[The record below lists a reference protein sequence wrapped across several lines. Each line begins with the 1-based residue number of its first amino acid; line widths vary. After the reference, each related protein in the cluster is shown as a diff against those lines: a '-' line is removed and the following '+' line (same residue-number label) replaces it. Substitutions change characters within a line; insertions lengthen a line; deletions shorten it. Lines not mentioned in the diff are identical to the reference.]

1 MLEIAMPSLT
11 VLTMI
16 AKRPERVA
24 GQLGGLRSLAD
35 AIIVTAHDSDSL
47 EQLADVADRRLLID
61 PAPKARHLG
70 WLLNECRTEWILVLD
85 DDEVIMPEL
94 IGEMPDLLDDR
105 HIHLVLL
112 PRRWLYPSSRQYVD
126 TSPWVPDLQPQL
138 LRNLPGSWRFPGRA
152 HEAFAMTGPN
162 TIAPHGLYHTALL
175 DLPVT
180 ARERKY
186 EAYERVNPGRGADGI
201 PVNLMGLPEHCPG
214 LRLAPVPDHHVA
226 AIERFDRGAQPDGPV
241 RSPIERADLA
251 SRDRFSAVREPD
263 EAIHTTARLEVW
275 RPLTRTRVGTTR
287 SVGVGVSHD
296 ADDVLETNDG
306 SDAVAIAYHWY
317 AADGAVVI
325 HDGVRTPLSARVP
338 RGRVHRQLVDVVA
351 PDRPGAYLLTVA
363 LVHEGVCWFAE
374 SAPIP
379 VVVDDADNRLDVDVP
394 GLGEVPVWTEHLA
407 TADGEPA
414 VDM

>member
-1 MLEIAMPSLT
+1 MPSLT
-11 VLTMI
+11 VVTMI

-24 GQLGGLRSLAD
+24 AQLGGLRPLAD
-35 AIIVTAHDSDSL
+35 EIIVTAHATESL
-47 EQLADVADRRLLID
+47 DHVADVADRRLLID

-70 WLLNECRTEWILVLD
+70 WLLNECRTDWILVLD

-94 IGEMPDLLDDR
+94 VVEMPDLLDDR
-105 HIHLVLL
+105 HVHLVLL
-112 PRRWLYPSSRQYVD
+112 PRRWLFPSSRQYVD

-162 TIAPHGLYHTALL
+162 VIAAHGLYHTALL
-175 DLPVT
+175 DLPVA
-180 ARERKY
+180 AREAKY
-186 EAYERVNPGRGADGI
+186 RAYEHVNPGRGADGI

-226 AIERFDRGAQPDGPV
+226 AIERFDRGAHPGGPS
-241 RSPIERADLA
+241 RSPIERANLA
-251 SRDRFSAVREPD
+251 SRDRFSAAREPD
-263 EAIHTTARLEVW
+263 AGIHATARLEVW
-275 RPLTRTRVGTTR
+275 RPLTRIRVGTTR
-287 SVGVGVSHD
+287 SVGVAVGHD
-296 ADDVLETNDG
+296 ADDVLETHDHAA
-306 SDAVAIAYHWY
+306 AVAIAYHWY
-317 AADGAVVI
+317 AADGAVVV

-338 RGRVHRQLVDVVA
+338 RGRVHRQLVHVVA
-351 PDRPGAYLLTVA
+351 PDRPGTYQLTVA

-374 SAPIP
+374 SAPTRVLVDP
-379 VVVDDADNRLDVDVP
+379 VDNRLDVDVP
-394 GLGEVPVWTEHLA
+394 GLGAVAVWTEHMV